1 MRCEGSGAVGK
12 TSRDEVRAAEPMQES
27 DVRRIVGEVLAEQ
40 KRLYVELT
48 RLFRT
53 SSPPSQVRLGSR
65 RRITSNCG
73 PTSFISASGARV

>member
-27 DVRRIVGEVLAEQ
+27 DVRLIVGEVLAEQ
-40 KRLYVELT
+40 KRLYNELT
-48 RLFRT
+48 RLFRA

-65 RRITSNCG
+65 RIASNCG